1 MVGRRGLV
9 VHEDAVL
16 GGSVALGAR
25 QRPRGPG
32 GRGLEVVLRGPGVL
46 RWRCVRRGAHREAL
60 APVVAR
66 GDGRLELS
74 KVELGPGAAR
84 AGALPEPLG
93 PERARVVE
101 VRRGVLER
109 RGHVGRVPQP
119 RAGWGWLGICPLS
132 PRAKVAAE
140 IQKVREVQVLAV
152 RGHLAVGP
160 AAQHSVEPIILHQEH
175 VDQLA
180 IFRAAVT
187 EERGVGV
194 RRLGGNAGGRGDRG
208 GTLHRRATCANV
220 NSRRVVAGIPFSYL
234 ISEFV
239 PGSIAS
245 KLRQKVRLSITH
257 GRGRSCARAVP
268 DFRSRGLQSSPSSP
282 RRRQCA

>member
-1 MVGRRGLV
+1 MRARAPRSSGSCSSSRGRASRTL
-9 VHEDAVL
+9 E
-16 GGSVALGAR
+16 SGA
-25 QRPRGPG
+25 
-32 GRGLEVVLRGPGVL
+32 
-46 RWRCVRRGAHREAL
+46 W
-60 APVVAR
+60 
-66 GDGRLELS
+66 
-74 KVELGPGAAR
+74 PGAAR

-93 PERARVVE
+93 PSGLVSLKSGGACWATRTCWASPE
-101 VRRGVLER
+101 
-109 RGHVGRVPQP
+109 P
-119 RAGWGWLGICPLS
+119 RAEWGWLGICPLS

-194 RRLGGNAGGRGDRG
+194 RRLGGNAGGRGGRG